1 MSDFGRKLSNLLKVC
16 VELKAIR
23 EKISNN
29 SDQNATINTNSTI
42 ILRID
47 ERRKVQ
53 EIKVLIAE
61 YENHIEAELRSLT
74 LPILADDEIFF
85 GNLHQ

>member
-1 MSDFGRKLSNLLKVC
+1 MNAFESNFNKLWGDFL
-16 VELKAIR
+16 AIR
-23 EKISNN
+23 EKITNI
-29 SDQNATINTNSTI
+29 SDPNMTINTNSTI

-47 ERRKVQ
+47 EQRKVQ

>member
-47 ERRKVQ
+47 ERQKVQ

-61 YENHIEAELRSLT
+61 YDNHIEAELRSLT

>member
-1 MSDFGRKLSNLLKVC
+1 MSDFVRKLSNLC
-16 VELKAIR
+16 VELNAIR
-23 EKISNN
+23 RKISNN

-47 ERRKVQ
+47 EQRKVQ

-61 YENHIEAELRSLT
+61 CENHIEAELRSLT

>member
-1 MSDFGRKLSNLLKVC
+1 MSDFGRKLSNLC
-16 VELKAIR
+16 VELKAIQ

-47 ERRKVQ
+47 EQRKVQ

-61 YENHIEAELRSLT
+61 CENHIEAELRSLT